1 MGAAIVCSEACMASN
16 NAVLAVAE
24 DTLESLPQEL
34 HRRIQNVRVVASAIA
49 LRSSSSGSVC
59 QRLRVEGAFL
69 VEDKSQQIVAVLF
82 ALETESAFRLL
93 VGGFCPVLRRALL
106 LACLDDNFL
115 SVESRA
121 TLVSKLYR
129 DVVVEFIGRRASAN
143 ISSTDLASA
152 TKA

>member
-1 MGAAIVCSEACMASN
+1 LLSEALLLDRFVNDC
-16 NAVLAVAE
+16 
-24 DTLESLPQEL
+24 EL
-34 HRRIQNVRVVASAIA
+34 R
-49 LRSSSSGSVC
+49 
-59 QRLRVEGAFL
+59 GAFL

-106 LACLDDNFL
+106 LARLDDNFL

-129 DVVVEFIGRRASAN
+129 DVVLEFIGRRASAN